1 MDSPPAQD
9 QPAFETV
16 RYLTGS
22 DTRIRILALLT
33 AEPLDRR
40 TLRDRLDIS
49 QPTTSRTLSEFE
61 DRGWVTH
68 EGRTFRAT
76 ELGSFVCRSLT
87 SFLEQMKTARR
98 LEPIVQWFPAEGYG
112 FDLDCLASADIV
124 TASEVAVE
132 APIESLGRQLRDASH
147 VRSLSH
153 GITRSLLD
161 VQLGA
166 SSAGAPVGCWIFG
179 PEVRE
184 YLRDDPELAAF
195 ATAAL
200 ESGRMEFYCYDG
212 PVPFNVV
219 VTDDTV
225 NLCLTGGQGAPN
237 AEIQTTDE
245 EVRAWA
251 DATIDEYRRDAD
263 RLTTDSFDP

>member
-1 MDSPPAQD
+1 MDTPPAED
-9 QPAFETV
+9 RPVFDTV

-22 DTRIRILALLT
+22 DTRLRVLELLA

-40 TLRDRLDIS
+40 DLRDRLDIS

-68 EGRTFRAT
+68 EGRTYRAT
-76 ELGSFVCRSLT
+76 DLGSFVCRSLAT
-87 SFLEQMKTARR
+87 FLEQMETARR
-98 LEPIVQWFPAEGYG
+98 LEPIVQWFPTEGYG
-112 FDLDCLASADIV
+112 FDLDRLASADIV
-124 TASEVAVE
+124 TPSEAAVE
-132 APIESLGRQLRDASH
+132 APIERLASELRDASY

-166 SSAGAPVGCWIFG
+166 TPEDSPAGCWVFG

-184 YLRDDPELAAF
+184 YLREDPDLAAV
-195 ATAAL
+195 AAAAID
-200 ESGRMEFYCYDG
+200 SGRMEFYCYDG
-212 PVPFNVV
+212 RVPFNVV

-225 NLCLTGGQGAPN
+225 NLCLTGGHGAPN
-237 AEIQTTDE
+237 AEVQTTDGA
-245 EVRAWA
+245 VRAWA
-251 DATIDEYRRDAD
+251 EATIDEYLREAE
-263 RLTTDSFDP
+263 RLTPASFDP